1 MFYSLTG
8 KIIYKDE
15 QTVAISCGGVGFKSF
30 TTRNSLAKLS
40 LQSGEVTVFT
50 HLNVR
55 EDALDLFGFATN
67 DELDAFKL
75 LITVSGVGPKAALA
89 ILSELSPDA
98 FAVAVASGDTKAI
111 TAANGVGPK
120 LAQRV
125 IMELKDKNY
134 MNSGIK
140 KLDKLFKGIE
150 AQEFDPKPSP
160 LCHWCEF
167 CKTNKNAL
175 EEKNYK
181 YLCPYHSL
189 WTRENP
195 VRLTE
200 NVWLGLENHEA
211 VKNSYLKKLG
221 LIGNTTEGGE

>member
-15 QTVAISCGGVGFKSF
+15 QTIAISCGGVGFKCF

-40 LQSGEVTVFT
+40 LQHGEVTVFT

-98 FAVAVASGDTKAI
+98 FAVAVASGDAKAI

-125 IMELKDKNY
+125 IMELKDKIANVGFISEESSSVSSAVNTA
-134 MNSGIK
+134 NSMSNTSEAIAALTALGYSQTEASVAVSKLQPNLSVEELIK
-140 KLDKLFKGIE
+140 GAL
-150 AQEFDPKPSP
+150 
-160 LCHWCEF
+160 
-167 CKTNKNAL
+167 KNMTL
-175 EEKNYK
+175 
-181 YLCPYHSL
+181 
-189 WTRENP
+189 RF
-195 VRLTE
+195 
-200 NVWLGLENHEA
+200 
-211 VKNSYLKKLG
+211 
-221 LIGNTTEGGE
+221 

>member
-15 QTVAISCGGVGFKSF
+15 QTVAISCGGVGFKCF

-75 LITVSGVGPKAALA
+75 LISVSGVGPKAALA

-98 FAVAVASGDTKAI
+98 FAVAVASGDAKAI

-125 IMELKDKNY
+125 IMELKDKIANVGFISEESSSVSNAVNTA
-134 MNSGIK
+134 NSMSNTAEAIAALTALGYSQTEASVAVSKLSPNLSVEELIK
-140 KLDKLFKGIE
+140 GAL
-150 AQEFDPKPSP
+150 
-160 LCHWCEF
+160 
-167 CKTNKNAL
+167 KNMTL
-175 EEKNYK
+175 
-181 YLCPYHSL
+181 
-189 WTRENP
+189 RF
-195 VRLTE
+195 
-200 NVWLGLENHEA
+200 
-211 VKNSYLKKLG
+211 
-221 LIGNTTEGGE
+221 

>member
-15 QTVAISCGGVGFKSF
+15 QTVAISCGGVGFKCF

-125 IMELKDKNY
+125 VMELKDKIANVSFISEESSSVSNAVTSA
-134 MNSGIK
+134 NSMSNTSEAIAALTALGYSQTEASVAVSKFSPNLSVEELIK
-140 KLDKLFKGIE
+140 GAL
-150 AQEFDPKPSP
+150 
-160 LCHWCEF
+160 
-167 CKTNKNAL
+167 KNMTL
-175 EEKNYK
+175 
-181 YLCPYHSL
+181 
-189 WTRENP
+189 RF
-195 VRLTE
+195 
-200 NVWLGLENHEA
+200 
-211 VKNSYLKKLG
+211 
-221 LIGNTTEGGE
+221 

>member
-15 QTVAISCGGVGFKSF
+15 QTVAISCGGVGFKCF

-75 LITVSGVGPKAALA
+75 LISVSGVGPKAALA

-98 FAVAVASGDTKAI
+98 FAVAVASGDAKAI

-125 IMELKDKNY
+125 IMELKDKIANVSFISEESSSVSTAVNTANS
-134 MNSGIK
+134 MNNTSEAIAALTALGYSQTEASVAVSKLSPNLSVEELIK
-140 KLDKLFKGIE
+140 GAL
-150 AQEFDPKPSP
+150 
-160 LCHWCEF
+160 
-167 CKTNKNAL
+167 KNMTL
-175 EEKNYK
+175 
-181 YLCPYHSL
+181 
-189 WTRENP
+189 RF
-195 VRLTE
+195 
-200 NVWLGLENHEA
+200 
-211 VKNSYLKKLG
+211 
-221 LIGNTTEGGE
+221 

>member
-15 QTVAISCGGVGFKSF
+15 QTVAISCGGVGFKCF

-55 EDALDLFGFATN
+55 EDALDLFGFATD

-75 LITVSGVGPKAALA
+75 LISVSGVGPKAALA
-89 ILSELSPDA
+89 ILSELTPDA
-98 FAVAVASGDTKAI
+98 FAVAVASGDAKAI

-125 IMELKDKNY
+125 IMELKDKIANVGFISEESSSVSSAVNTA
-134 MNSGIK
+134 NSMSNTSEAIAALTALGYSQTEASVAVSKLSPSLSVEELIK
-140 KLDKLFKGIE
+140 GAL
-150 AQEFDPKPSP
+150 
-160 LCHWCEF
+160 
-167 CKTNKNAL
+167 KNMTL
-175 EEKNYK
+175 
-181 YLCPYHSL
+181 
-189 WTRENP
+189 RF
-195 VRLTE
+195 
-200 NVWLGLENHEA
+200 
-211 VKNSYLKKLG
+211 
-221 LIGNTTEGGE
+221 

>member
-15 QTVAISCGGVGFKSF
+15 QTIAISCGGVGFKCF

-40 LQSGEVTVFT
+40 LQSGDVTVFT

-75 LITVSGVGPKAALA
+75 LISVSGVGPKAALA

-98 FAVAVASGDTKAI
+98 FAVAVASGDSKAI

-125 IMELKDKNY
+125 IMELKDKLANVGFISEESSSVSNAVNTA
-134 MNSGIK
+134 NSMSNTSEAIAALTALGYSQTEASVAVSKLSPTLSVEELIK
-140 KLDKLFKGIE
+140 GAL
-150 AQEFDPKPSP
+150 
-160 LCHWCEF
+160 
-167 CKTNKNAL
+167 KNM
-175 EEKNYK
+175 
-181 YLCPYHSL
+181 
-189 WTRENP
+189 T
-195 VRLTE
+195 
-200 NVWLGLENHEA
+200 LGF
-211 VKNSYLKKLG
+211 
-221 LIGNTTEGGE
+221 

>member
-15 QTVAISCGGVGFKSF
+15 QTVAISCGGVGFKCF

-40 LQSGEVTVFT
+40 LQSGDVTVFT

-89 ILSELSPDA
+89 ILSELTPDA
-98 FAVAVASGDTKAI
+98 FAVAVASGDSKAI

-125 IMELKDKNY
+125 IMELKDKIANVSFISEESSSVSNAVNTA
-134 MNSGIK
+134 NS
-140 KLDKLFKGIE
+140 
-150 AQEFDPKPSP
+150 
-160 LCHWCEF
+160 
-167 CKTNKNAL
+167 
-175 EEKNYK
+175 
-181 YLCPYHSL
+181 
-189 WTRENP
+189 
-195 VRLTE
+195 
-200 NVWLGLENHEA
+200 
-211 VKNSYLKKLG
+211 
-221 LIGNTTEGGE
+221 IGNTSEAIAALTALGYSQTEASVAVSKLSPNLSVEELIKGALKNMTLRF

>member
-15 QTVAISCGGVGFKSF
+15 QTVAISCGGVGFKCF

-67 DELDAFKL
+67 DELEAFKL

-98 FAVAVASGDTKAI
+98 FAVAVASGDSKAI

-125 IMELKDKNY
+125 IMELKDKIANVGFISEESSSVSSAVSSV
-134 MNSGIK
+134 NSMSNTSEAIAALTALGYSQTEASVAVSKLSPNLSVEELIK
-140 KLDKLFKGIE
+140 G
-150 AQEFDPKPSP
+150 
-160 LCHWCEF
+160 
-167 CKTNKNAL
+167 AL
-175 EEKNYK
+175 KSMT
-181 YLCPYHSL
+181 L
-189 WTRENP
+189 RF
-195 VRLTE
+195 
-200 NVWLGLENHEA
+200 
-211 VKNSYLKKLG
+211 
-221 LIGNTTEGGE
+221 

>member
-15 QTVAISCGGVGFKSF
+15 QTVAISCGGVGFKCF

-89 ILSELSPDA
+89 ILSELTPDA
-98 FAVAVASGDTKAI
+98 FAVAVASGDSKAI

-125 IMELKDKNY
+125 IMELKDKIANVGFISEESSTVSSAVNTA
-134 MNSGIK
+134 NS
-140 KLDKLFKGIE
+140 
-150 AQEFDPKPSP
+150 
-160 LCHWCEF
+160 
-167 CKTNKNAL
+167 KTNTSEAIAALTALGYSQTEASVAVSKLSPNLSVEELIKGALKNMTL
-175 EEKNYK
+175 
-181 YLCPYHSL
+181 
-189 WTRENP
+189 RF
-195 VRLTE
+195 
-200 NVWLGLENHEA
+200 
-211 VKNSYLKKLG
+211 
-221 LIGNTTEGGE
+221 

>member
-15 QTVAISCGGVGFKSF
+15 QTVAISCGGVGFKCF

-75 LITVSGVGPKAALA
+75 LISVSGVGPKAALA
-89 ILSELSPDA
+89 ILSELTPDA
-98 FAVAVASGDTKAI
+98 FAVAVASGDSKAI

-125 IMELKDKNY
+125 IMELKDKIANVSFISEESSTVSSAVNTA
-134 MNSGIK
+134 NSMSNTSEAIAALTALGYSQTEASVAVSKLSPSLSVEELIK
-140 KLDKLFKGIE
+140 GAL
-150 AQEFDPKPSP
+150 
-160 LCHWCEF
+160 
-167 CKTNKNAL
+167 KNMTL
-175 EEKNYK
+175 
-181 YLCPYHSL
+181 
-189 WTRENP
+189 RF
-195 VRLTE
+195 
-200 NVWLGLENHEA
+200 
-211 VKNSYLKKLG
+211 
-221 LIGNTTEGGE
+221 

>member
-15 QTVAISCGGVGFKSF
+15 QTVAISCGGVGFKCF

-55 EDALDLFGFATN
+55 EDALDLFGFATS

-98 FAVAVASGDTKAI
+98 FAVAVASGDAKAI

-125 IMELKDKNY
+125 IMELKDKIANVGFISEESSSVSNAVNTA
-134 MNSGIK
+134 NSMTNTSEAIAALTALGYSQTEASVAVSKLSPNLSVEELIK
-140 KLDKLFKGIE
+140 GAL
-150 AQEFDPKPSP
+150 
-160 LCHWCEF
+160 
-167 CKTNKNAL
+167 KNMTL
-175 EEKNYK
+175 
-181 YLCPYHSL
+181 
-189 WTRENP
+189 RF
-195 VRLTE
+195 
-200 NVWLGLENHEA
+200 
-211 VKNSYLKKLG
+211 
-221 LIGNTTEGGE
+221 

>member
-15 QTVAISCGGVGFKSF
+15 QSVAISCGGVGFKCF
-30 TTRNSLAKLS
+30 ATRNSLAKLS
-40 LQSGEVTVFT
+40 LQNGDVTVFT

-89 ILSELSPDA
+89 ILSELTPDA
-98 FAVAVASGDTKAI
+98 FAVAVASGDAKAI

-125 IMELKDKNY
+125 IMELKDKIANVSFISEESSSVSSAVNTA
-134 MNSGIK
+134 NSM
-140 KLDKLFKGIE
+140 
-150 AQEFDPKPSP
+150 
-160 LCHWCEF
+160 
-167 CKTNKNAL
+167 
-175 EEKNYK
+175 
-181 YLCPYHSL
+181 
-189 WTRENP
+189 
-195 VRLTE
+195 
-200 NVWLGLENHEA
+200 
-211 VKNSYLKKLG
+211 
-221 LIGNTTEGGE
+221 GNTSEAIAALTALGYSQTEASVAVSKLSPNLSVEELIKGALKNMTLRF

>member
-15 QTVAISCGGVGFKSF
+15 QTIAISCGGVGFKCF

-55 EDALDLFGFATN
+55 EDALDLFGFASS

-75 LITVSGVGPKAALA
+75 LISVSGVGPKAALA

-98 FAVAVASGDTKAI
+98 FAVAVASGDSKAI

-125 IMELKDKNY
+125 IMELKDKIANVGFISEESSSVSNAVTTANS
-134 MNSGIK
+134 MNNTSEAIAALTALGYSQTEASVAVSKLSPNLSVEELIK
-140 KLDKLFKGIE
+140 GAL
-150 AQEFDPKPSP
+150 
-160 LCHWCEF
+160 
-167 CKTNKNAL
+167 KNMTL
-175 EEKNYK
+175 
-181 YLCPYHSL
+181 
-189 WTRENP
+189 RF
-195 VRLTE
+195 
-200 NVWLGLENHEA
+200 
-211 VKNSYLKKLG
+211 
-221 LIGNTTEGGE
+221 